1 MKKQAVFL
9 FIFPLLL
16 VIGIMVG
23 TGSHRDLLAAPR
35 DAIQLANDSGVM
47 GQGYDGLVG
56 KRSLAVRLEFG
67 AIAQPIRVD
76 NILVYMAPQEGSN
89 ESFPI
94 RVRLE
99 RPAGVQPGGAVIT
112 SKVIRLP
119 VTQPGW
125 YPIPI
130 NYLYEFND
138 PAMIISLWSEDS
150 PWNTPPLLGLDDRTD
165 IPRYYNYYGE
175 DFSNWVEHY
184 QFWPTPEVVGNL
196 MIRADI
202 TTGEDV
208 YKTPTAT
215 PTNTPPP
222 TPTPTQTP
230 TPRPTNTPTPRP
242 TATPTATPLPKGLFI
257 EVGAGKDAYVMQN
270 SPDTNFGHTSELL
283 AGFNPGTGELQT
295 LVGDFP
301 IRSLPANI
309 TVLQADLA
317 LYIQEAPNGVPSNL
331 QAYALTA
338 DWPEAE
344 ITFTDGQTLW
354 GDPLGFGQ
362 QTDQPGWMVFNVTDL
377 VQAWLNGA
385 TPMSGIGIRPN
396 SALNRTQFVSFASH
410 EIPYLG
416 PRLRIHYQ
424 LAEEKMLYLPV
435 MIAP

>member
-1 MKKQAVFL
+1 MKKPTLFFFL
-9 FIFPLLL
+9 TALLL
-16 VIGIMVG
+16 MIGV
-23 TGSHRDLLAAPR
+23 TLGSALPWKLLAAPE

-125 YPIPI
+125 YAIPI
-130 NYLYEFND
+130 NYLYEFDD

-150 PWNTPPLLGLDDRTD
+150 PWNTPPLLGLDDSTT

-184 QFWPTPEVVGNL
+184 QFWPTPEAVGNL
-196 MIRADI
+196 MIRADV

-215 PTNTPPP
+215 PTNTPTP

-242 TATPTATPLPKGLFI
+242 TATPTATPLPAGQFI
-257 EVGAGKDAYVMQN
+257 EVGAGKDAYLMQN
-270 SPDTNFGHTSELL
+270 SPDTNFGQTSELL

-295 LVGDFP
+295 LVGGFP
-301 IRSLPANI
+301 IQSLPGNI
-309 TVLQADLA
+309 TVLQAELA
-317 LYIQEAPNGVPSNL
+317 LYIQEAPNGIPSNL
-331 QAYALTA
+331 QAYILTE

-344 ITFTDGQTLW
+344 ITYSNGQTLW
-354 GDPLGFGQ
+354 GSSLSSGQ
-362 QTDQPGWMVFNVTDL
+362 QTDPPGWMVFQVTDL
-377 VQAWLNGA
+377 VQAWLDGA
-385 TPMSGIGIRPN
+385 APMMGIGIRPS
-396 SALNRTQFVSFASH
+396 SALNRTQFVAFASH
-410 EIPYLG
+410 ETPYLG
-416 PRLRIHYQ
+416 PRLRIHYRIN
-424 LAEEKMLYLPV
+424 EETMLYLPV
-435 MIAP
+435 FIAP